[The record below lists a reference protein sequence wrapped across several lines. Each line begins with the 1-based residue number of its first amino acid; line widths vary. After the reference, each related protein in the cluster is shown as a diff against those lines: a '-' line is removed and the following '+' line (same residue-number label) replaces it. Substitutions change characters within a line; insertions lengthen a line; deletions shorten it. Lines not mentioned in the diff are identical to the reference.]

1 MDQGPA
7 LRRNLAVTETRGG
20 AQHGALER
28 VGQARMGARGHLVRV
43 RVRVRVR
50 MRMGKGLPGQG
61 SRSTSPS
68 APTGIMLH
76 TAFLS
81 L

>member
-1 MDQGPA
+1 MVPVWGEVHLLERRRTSP

-50 MRMGKGLPGQG
+50 MRMGKGLPG
-61 SRSTSPS
+61 
-68 APTGIMLH
+68 
-76 TAFLS
+76 
-81 L
+81 